1 MMKSVRYYLGLLC
14 LVAVPTVYA
23 QVDDDLKTETID
35 VVKPYDPSVS
45 NAEKI
50 NEQPSFSD
58 TTFVSED
65 LSYRIFS
72 NQFQTEEKIDTL
84 SALEQKIRRSK
95 LGDSGFV
102 RLGYGTYNTPYGEFS
117 LNTVKNKKYALGMY
131 YRHHSSEGNIDDVP
145 FSGFSDNKLKL
156 YGKKFFRTATLS
168 ADLGYERNVFH
179 YYGGSNFSVPVAEVP
194 KDDIR
199 QQFGTFDVQLL
210 LESTKK
216 KGDAFFDKAVLDF
229 YSMRDDYDMTENYFA
244 LNTNISRKIFKQ
256 DLQFE
261 IGMEQLSTTFSD
273 ELFEHSLTNIHFNP
287 KLSNSKDKFNY
298 RLGVHM
304 ILNFDQTFGEE
315 LTNLFVYPDIDI
327 SFPFIDDYI
336 ILYGGLHG
344 KLHTNSFRNVSRQNP
359 FVTSGYTNKLTNE
372 QFRLTGGL
380 KGALSEK
387 IAYNVNLNAALVNNL
402 QVFDVETDINSDR
415 TTLGILYDDA
425 NVYHM
430 NAELSYRKSEA
441 YRFTFIADYFI
452 YDMDVLNEA
461 YHRPDWK
468 LSTDAYVKIND
479 KLDATASIF
488 YIGRRYSN
496 LTNFTVSRDDIEL
509 ELDPIIDINLG
520 LSYKMIKSWN
530 AFVKVNNLLN
540 KNYEYWNA
548 YPVQGLN
555 VIGGVQYTF

>member
-1 MMKSVRYYLGLLC
+1 MKSVRYYLGLLS
-14 LVAVPTVYA
+14 LIVVSTAYA
-23 QVDDDLKTETID
+23 QKDDDLKTETID

-45 NAEKI
+45 NADKI

-58 TTFVSED
+58 TTFVAED
-65 LSYRIFS
+65 LTYRIFS
-72 NQFQTEEKIDTL
+72 KQFQTDEKIDTL
-84 SALEQKIRRSK
+84 DAVDKKINKSI
-95 LGDSGFV
+95 LGNSGFV
-102 RLGYGTYNTPYGEFS
+102 RLGYGNFNTPYAEMS
-117 LNTVKNKKYALGMY
+117 INTVKSKKYALGMY

-156 YGKKFFRTATLS
+156 YGKKFFRAATLS
-168 ADLGYERNVFH
+168 ADIAYERNVFH
-179 YYGGSNFSVPVAEVP
+179 YYGGSNFSVPIAEVP
-194 KDDIR
+194 KGDIR

-210 LESTKK
+210 LESTKD
-216 KGDAFFDKAVLDF
+216 KGQAFFDKAVLDF
-229 YSMRDDYDMTENYFA
+229 YSMRDDYDMAENYFA

-256 DLQFE
+256 DLQLE
-261 IGMEQLSTTFSD
+261 LGVEQLSTTFAD
-273 ELFEHSLTNIHFNP
+273 ELFDHSLTNIHLNP

-304 ILNFDQTFGEE
+304 ILNFDQTFGDNI
-315 LTNLFVYPDIDI
+315 TNLFVYPDIDI

-344 KLHTNSFRNVSRQNP
+344 KLHTNSFRSIATQNP
-359 FVTSGYTNKLTNE
+359 FVSSGYTNQLTNE

-387 IAYNVNLNAALVNNL
+387 IGYNVNLNAALVNNL
-402 QVFDVETDINSDR
+402 QVFDVATDLNSDR

-425 NVYHM
+425 NVYNM
-430 NAELSYRKSEA
+430 NAELSYRKDDA

-468 LSTDAYVKIND
+468 LTTDAFVKIND
-479 KLDATASIF
+479 KLGATASLF
-488 YIGRRYSN
+488 YIGTRYSN
-496 LTNFTVSRDDIEL
+496 LTNFTVARDDIEM
-509 ELDPIIDINLG
+509 ELDAIIDINLG
-520 LSYKMIKSWN
+520 LTYKMVKSWN

-540 KNYEYWNA
+540 KNYEYWNS

-555 VIGGVQYTF
+555 IIGGVQYTF

>member
-1 MMKSVRYYLGLLC
+1 MKSIKYYLGLLSL
-14 LVAVPTVYA
+14 LVVSSAYA
-23 QVDDDLKTETID
+23 QNEDDLKTETID

-45 NAEKI
+45 NADKI

-72 NQFQTEEKIDTL
+72 KQFQTEEKIDTL
-84 SALEQKIRRSK
+84 SAADQKIKKSI
-95 LGDSGFV
+95 LGNSGFV
-102 RLGYGTYNTPYGEFS
+102 RLGYGNFNTPYAEMS
-117 LNTVKNKKYALGMY
+117 INTVKKKKYALGMY
-131 YRHHSSEGNIDDVP
+131 YRHHSSEGNIDEVP

-156 YGKKFFRTATLS
+156 YGKKFFRAATLS
-168 ADLGYERNVFH
+168 ADIGYERNVFH

-194 KDDIR
+194 KGDIR

-216 KGDAFFDKAVLDF
+216 KGQAFFDKAVLDF

-244 LNTNISRKIFKQ
+244 LNTNISRKLFKQ

-261 IGMEQLSTTFSD
+261 VGVEQLSTSFGE
-273 ELFEHSLTNIHFNP
+273 ELFDHSLTNIHFNP

-304 ILNFDQTFGEE
+304 ILNFDQTFGDNI
-315 LTNLFVYPDIDI
+315 TNLFVYPDIDI

-344 KLHTNSFRNVSRQNP
+344 KLHTNSFRSLATQNP
-359 FVTSGYTNKLTNE
+359 FITSGYANKLTNE

-380 KGALSEK
+380 KGSLSEK
-387 IAYNVNLNAALVNNL
+387 VAYNVNLNAALVNNL
-402 QVFDVETDINSDR
+402 QVFDVETVLNSDR
-415 TTLGILYDDA
+415 TTLGILYPDA
-425 NVYHM
+425 NVYNM
-430 NAELSYRKSEA
+430 NAELSYRKDDL

-468 LSTDAYVKIND
+468 LSTDAQVKIND
-479 KLDATASIF
+479 KLGATASLF
-488 YIGRRYSN
+488 YIGTRYSN
-496 LTNFTVSRDDIEL
+496 LTNFTQPGDDIEM
-509 ELDPIIDINLG
+509 ELDAIIDINLG
-520 LSYKMIKSWN
+520 LTYKMVKSWN
-530 AFVKVNNLLN
+530 AFVRVNNLLN
-540 KNYEYWNA
+540 KNYEYWNS

-555 VIGGVQYTF
+555 IIGGVQYTF